1 MSLQVVAVSINVD
14 QLGADPTSRQQEYR
28 REKPAT
34 AGPRSGLHMSVGYSA
49 AYWWGFTPWKKAG
62 RESRASFDVLLD
74 REEAERGPQLGRAL
88 DLGCG
93 TGERTG
99 HLVERGWDAV
109 GIDNVRQAVDIAIRR
124 TGVADTRFVVG
135 DVCHL
140 VHSGIGTH
148 FARVRAG
155 GCGGARAPAPRAQ
168 VAAGVT
174 RLAAPDA
181 TVLLMTTNPQ
191 RSPVRSRGASREDV
205 ERAYADWTVVS
216 AEPADVRGMSRGH
229 RLSSPTWYRLRRS

>member
-1 MSLQVVAVSINVD
+1 MSI
-14 QLGADPTSRQQEYR
+14 
-28 REKPAT
+28 
-34 AGPRSGLHMSVGYSA
+34 GYSA
-49 AYWWGFTPWKKAG
+49 AYWWGFNPWKKAG

-74 REEAERGPQLGRAL
+74 REEAERRPHLGRAL

-140 VHSGIGTH
+140 VHSGIGTD
-148 FARVRAG
+148 FSLVLDV
-155 GCGGARAPAPRAQ
+155 GCFEGLGDEARAQ

-181 TVLLMTTNPQ
+181 TVLLMTTSPQ
-191 RSPVRSRGASREDV
+191 RSPVRSRGASQDDV
-205 ERAYADWTVVS
+205 ERAYAGWTVVS

>member
-1 MSLQVVAVSINVD
+1 MSI
-14 QLGADPTSRQQEYR
+14 
-28 REKPAT
+28 
-34 AGPRSGLHMSVGYSA
+34 GYSA

-62 RESRASFDVLLD
+62 RESRASFDVLLH
-74 REEAERGPQLGRAL
+74 REEAERRPHLGRAL

-140 VHSGIGTH
+140 VHSGIGTD
-148 FARVRAG
+148 FSLVLDV
-155 GCGGARAPAPRAQ
+155 GCFEGLGDGARAQ

-181 TVLLMTTNPQ
+181 TVLLMTTSPQ
-191 RSPVRSRGASREDV
+191 RSPVRSRGASRDDV

-216 AEPADVRGMSRGH
+216 AEPADMRGMSRGH